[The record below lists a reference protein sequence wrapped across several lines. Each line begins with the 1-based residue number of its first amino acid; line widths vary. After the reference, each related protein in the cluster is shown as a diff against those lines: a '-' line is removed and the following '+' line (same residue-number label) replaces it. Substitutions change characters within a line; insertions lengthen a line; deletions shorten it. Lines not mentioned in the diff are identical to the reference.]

1 MNTHPFV
8 PELKTIAMILD
19 KAEKSIKYFEYKI
32 KYAQNKKLHAEHLNN
47 LIKLYN
53 AYEWQRS
60 QKPAT
65 MIRNLTMALYAELLK
80 RYEDPFMALT
90 YLERYIKFHHANKQ
104 ELEEVAAH
112 LALIDYKPNI
122 LQPVDE
128 KEIYEITRRL
138 HQMDDARQLA
148 LNDINR
154 LLNL

>member
-1 MNTHPFV
+1 MKNI
-8 PELKTIAMILD
+8 ENSL
-19 KAEKSIKYFEYKI
+19 KYFEYKI
-32 KYAQNKKLHAEHLNN
+32 KYAKNKKLHAEHLNN
-47 LIKLYN
+47 LIELYN
-53 AYEWQRS
+53 AYKWLLGQE
-60 QKPAT
+60 PAN

-80 RYEDPFMALT
+80 RYEEPYPAFQ
-90 YLERYIKFHHANKQ
+90 YLKRYVLYHYANKQ

-112 LALIDYKPNI
+112 LSLIDYKPNI